1 MSTSPS
7 PSPTA
12 ISFTPAQAKLSVTS
26 VNDDIYVDEG
36 DLEVRQLSD
45 VQEDGS
51 LIMFADQLLD
61 VIEADDDWDS
71 DQLEISN
78 LSVAAQNEDGSN
90 PGSIETDESGDF
102 VFTPAENWNGTV
114 SFSYT
119 VTDPAQSSVEVVR
132 TIRVLAVND
141 APQLYFLIRTFPS

>member
-1 MSTSPS
+1 MNLIADSGSLTETDSPIFI
-7 PSPTA
+7 PSEDFVGDVNFSFSVTDGD
-12 ISFTPAQAKLSVTS
+12 SFTLLQAKLSVTS

-51 LIMFADQLLD
+51 LIMSADQLLD

-102 VFTPAENWNGTV
+102 VFTPAENWN
-114 SFSYT
+114 
-119 VTDPAQSSVEVVR
+119 R
-132 TIRVLAVND
+132 
-141 APQLYFLIRTFPS
+141 FLLLHGYRSCSRLR